1 MSKSSKIKLGISI
14 LAVSALAI
22 TAFIADDSKLLGI
35 DKKAIDSKVSPR
47 QDFYNY
53 ANGTW
58 LANNPVPSDLPRWGS
73 FDALAEENRTKIRTV
88 IESAAADKK
97 AMAGSNQ
104 KKLGDFYNTAMDT
117 VKIEKQGYA
126 PIKGEL
132 TAIDNIKS
140 NDDLMKALAHLH
152 QIGFG
157 GYFGFYVYRDIK
169 HSERNICYLTQGG
182 TGLPDRDYYLKD
194 DDRSKNIRNDY
205 VKHIENMLRL
215 VGDKDASANAKSIL
229 DMETAIATICK
240 PRVDLRDDEAN
251 YNISSIEAFVSE
263 NPTINWN
270 LFFKQLNVGPTI
282 PMSVNQPAFFTRIAE
297 IMAATPLN
305 VQKAYMKMNVI
316 RGSAGQLSSA
326 FVNENF
332 NFNGKILNGTT
343 TMRPRWKRVVGACDD
358 ALGEIVGQLYVEKYF
373 SQTSKDKV
381 EKMVANILLVYKT
394 RIEQLD
400 WMSPETKTKALDKL
414 AKFNT
419 KLGYPKNW
427 RDYSKLT
434 IGTESYAANMMNA
447 SKFEFDFM
455 MSKLGKPIDKDE
467 WQMLPHQVNAYYDP
481 TLNEIVF
488 PAAIMQ
494 PPFFYPEADDAVNYG
509 AIGAVIGHEITH
521 GFDDQGSKYDG
532 DGNLNDWWTDADR
545 TKFDEKAKVLIDQ
558 FNKYE
563 ALPGSF
569 VNGEL
574 TIGENIADLGGL
586 NTAYNAYQISLNGK
600 PAATIDG
607 FTGDQRFFL
616 AFSQVWR
623 VNFKEEYLRKMLLT
637 DVHAPG
643 PFRSIATPSNMTEFY
658 KAFNVVSGDSM
669 FREPSQRAKIW

>member
-1 MSKSSKIKLGISI
+1 MSI
-14 LAVSALAI
+14 
-22 TAFIADDSKLLGI
+22 
-35 DKKAIDSKVSPR
+35 
-47 QDFYNY
+47 
-53 ANGTW
+53 
-58 LANNPVPSDLPRWGS
+58 
-73 FDALAEENRTKIRTV
+73 
-88 IESAAADKK
+88 
-97 AMAGSNQ
+97 
-104 KKLGDFYNTAMDT
+104 
-117 VKIEKQGYA
+117 
-126 PIKGEL
+126 
-132 TAIDNIKS
+132 
-140 NDDLMKALAHLH
+140 
-152 QIGFG
+152 
-157 GYFGFYVYRDIK
+157 
-169 HSERNICYLTQGG
+169 
-182 TGLPDRDYYLKD
+182 
-194 DDRSKNIRNDY
+194 
-205 VKHIENMLRL
+205 
-215 VGDKDASANAKSIL
+215 
-229 DMETAIATICK
+229 
-240 PRVDLRDDEAN
+240 
-251 YNISSIEAFVSE
+251 
-263 NPTINWN
+263 
-270 LFFKQLNVGPTI
+270 
-282 PMSVNQPAFFTRIAE
+282 NQPAFFARLGELIAV
-297 IMAATPLN
+297 TPLN
-305 VQKAYMKMNVI
+305 IHKAYLKMNVI

-332 NFNGKILNGTT
+332 NFNGKVLNGTT
-343 TMRPRWKRVVGACDD
+343 AMRPRWKRVVGACDD

-400 WMSPETKTKALDKL
+400 WMSPETKAKALAKL

-434 IGTESYAANMMNA
+434 IGTESYAANVMNA
-447 SKFEFDFM
+447 SKFDFDFM

-574 TIGENIADLGGL
+574 TIGENIADLGVL

-600 PAATIDG
+600 PSATIDG